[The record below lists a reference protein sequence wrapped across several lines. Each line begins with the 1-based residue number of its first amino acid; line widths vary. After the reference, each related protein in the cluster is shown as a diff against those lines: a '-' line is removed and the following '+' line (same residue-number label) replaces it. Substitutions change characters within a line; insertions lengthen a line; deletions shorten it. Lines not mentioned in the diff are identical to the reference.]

1 MLSQFDEW
9 RNSKEAHV
17 GAECLLDL
25 WERSLELHPY
35 MFFMG
40 TDFRK
45 LKAPFVWYDILHV
58 LDVLSSCSWLKGDP
72 RLLNMANL
80 VKSKAD
86 AKANTRLNRNGK
98 LGAAGISPE
107 KTAFTMAHSIGLAG
121 A

>member
-1 MLSQFDEW
+1 
-9 RNSKEAHV
+9 
-17 GAECLLDL
+17 
-25 WERSLELHPY
+25 

-98 LGAAGISPE
+98 LGAAGISPRKNSLHNGSLYWSCGRLE
-107 KTAFTMAHSIGLAG
+107 ESANPAFVFLWAEA
-121 A
+121 